1 MANVLHEY
9 VSERIIVNISADC
22 GVSNPLSVP
31 DCAAVMRER
40 GIDEADI
47 RKVTYQNAIDSYA
60 ASGQFNP
67 ADWEE
72 SFSFDQAELMEGN
85 SVLRGQAPKSG
96 TS

>member
-1 MANVLHEY
+1 MHKVIKHT
-9 VSERIIVNISADC
+9 C
-22 GVSNPLSVP
+22 KTLSHSRPRSHVP

-96 TS
+96 SS